1 MTTQQMEYFLSLA
14 QKLNFSAVAERFFI
28 SQPTLSRQISNME
41 RELNAQLFIRKNN
54 TVYLT
59 RAGEQLYAG
68 LKNIYGNFQDL
79 ARQVEDLGRS
89 RAGQLHIGVAEEQ
102 QISGQLLAAVRK
114 LHQERPDVQITIRRC
129 LYGPTAQRLAGRRF
143 GPHQRPGLSR
153 GSFFERHDVPS
164 VRRRTASLGSI
175 RATGGSSPQ
184 PVDPG
189 GIGTAASPCSDLT
202 AGRGGIRTP
211 ERRSRGRPGA
221 QHELFPAA
229 APCDYGQATGRH
241 AAVCLRRTGRSRD
254 QSDSS
259 FSIGSQHPDAPHH
272 RRPRLSQGG
281 GLPHAGTEPTYERF
295 CQTYPYCLNHTKA
308 EPISSVII
316 ACFLGSVQL
325 KFRICHTKF
334 ATAHRRQELPDGGV
348 PMSPVRI
355 IRAGLRLSPV
365 DTSLPMLSPGLR
377 LSRLFYPEAHQ
388 QIHSGKGQ
396 HAQEGCGVVTPR
408 GGLKRAGDQR
418 PMKDAGMAQQ
428 LTMARLVA

>member
-129 LYGPTAQRLAGRRF
+129 LYDQLRNGLLDGDLDLINGLGCPEDHFLSGMTSLLCVDELPHLAVSEQRADHLPSQLTRAELE
-143 GPHQRPGLSR
+143 QLL
-153 GSFFERHDVPS
+153 RH
-164 VRRRTASLGSI
+164 G
-175 RATGGSSPQ
+175 
-184 PVDPG
+184 
-189 GIGTAASPCSDLT
+189 SDLT

-325 KFRICHTKF
+325 EISYLPIRNLQQHT
-334 ATAHRRQELPDGGV
+334 AVRSCLTAAYQ
-348 PMSPVRI
+348 
-355 IRAGLRLSPV
+355 
-365 DTSLPMLSPGLR
+365 
-377 LSRLFYPEAHQ
+377 
-388 QIHSGKGQ
+388 
-396 HAQEGCGVVTPR
+396 
-408 GGLKRAGDQR
+408 
-418 PMKDAGMAQQ
+418 
-428 LTMARLVA
+428 